1 MTDYSKKQERNLKED
16 ALFAQKIDDFI
27 NSKLPANEVI
37 KVGTTPYCL
46 RIVGAGVMPLMLSQ
60 SVLSNSMGI
69 KSKLSGRIKSQHT
82 EPHDISA
89 NTMKSLPRALRNP
102 ICICKGNQP
111 DTLVVVTDL
120 IDDDNHNIIVPI
132 KLDVKGLKGYINRIE
147 SIYGRKNLAAYLNKA
162 IDTNC
167 ILALNTKKADKC
179 FPNFSTNIGRQLSK
193 FETLICYTDSIA
205 YSDENVKTFKEFF
218 SDMKIADPSAKRG
231 ENGGKSMEKSTKFE
245 LSSISKIENG
255 TNVKA
260 LASVVINGELAV
272 RGIKVMEGENGA
284 FVAMPSKKFG
294 SEYYEMAFPITA
306 EAREALNKVVMDNY
320 NKLIASP
327 EKTLKNELPPAERS
341 SSSIK
346 VQLKEVNNNSSIK
359 AAGQITVNDTF
370 VIKDV
375 KVMTNSEDKAF
386 VSMPSYQTNTGDY
399 SQYAFPITKELHEKL
414 DKAVLGEYQSLGKVE
429 YKGVKYAELG
439 DKDDIAHLAKQ
450 NNTFAA
456 RLMGKLDKAGVKYQ
470 AKVAD
475 TTTISVNKADKAK
488 LDSIKEKLV
497 KEHNPEKKTEN
508 KAEKQD
514 KPAPKPKHKR

>member
-1 MTDYSKKQERNLKED
+1 MAEENKQDLRVYVIPDLRTWAIPGKFEQRSKCEYFNTFEEAKRRFDELRKEPYNSEKALYDDGTPCARLALGVDSGTEAYDILYVRAGENVLVEDFTRSEDLPMDGEIMAVFRKTAAEIGFDKVYSYPLLED
-16 ALFAQKIDDFI
+16 
-27 NSKLPANEVI
+27 
-37 KVGTTPYCL
+37 GTYGKPSF
-46 RIVGAGVMPLMLSQ
+46 VPFDKWAAE
-60 SVLSNSMGI
+60 
-69 KSKLSGRIKSQHT
+69 HT
-82 EPHDISA
+82 EY
-89 NTMKSLPRALRNP
+89 NLT
-102 ICICKGNQP
+102 G
-111 DTLVVVTDL
+111 
-120 IDDDNHNIIVPI
+120 
-132 KLDVKGLKGYINRIE
+132 
-147 SIYGRKNLAAYLNKA
+147 GRK
-162 IDTNC
+162 
-167 ILALNTKKADKC
+167 
-179 FPNFSTNIGRQLSK
+179 
-193 FETLICYTDSIA
+193 
-205 YSDENVKTFKEFF
+205 
-218 SDMKIADPSAKRG
+218 
-231 ENGGKSMEKSTKFE
+231 MEKSTTFE
-245 LSSISKIENG
+245 VSSISKIENG
-255 TNVKA
+255 GNVKA

-306 EAREALNKVVMDNY
+306 EAREALNNAVMENY

-359 AAGQITVNDTF
+359 AAGQITVNDSF

-414 DKAVLGEYQSLGKVE
+414 DKAVLGEYQSLGSKVE

-456 RLMGKLDKAGVKYQ
+456 RLMGELDKAGVKYQ
-470 AKVAD
+470 AKIAD

-497 KEHNPEKKTEN
+497 KELNPEKKTEN
-508 KAEKQD
+508 KTEKQD
-514 KPAPKPKHKR
+514 KPTPKSKHKR

>member
-1 MTDYSKKQERNLKED
+1 MAEENKQDLRIYVIPDLRTWAFPGDYEKRSNIEYFNTFEEAKKRFDELRKEPYNSEK
-16 ALFAQKIDDFI
+16 ALGYDGRTPSARLTLGIESGTNCFDIIHVRAGENYLVDDFTRHKDLPDEIMAVIRKSAAEIGFDKI
-27 NSKLPANEVI
+27 NIYPRLENGKCGDAILFSFDKWAAE
-37 KVGTTPYCL
+37 
-46 RIVGAGVMPLMLSQ
+46 
-60 SVLSNSMGI
+60 
-69 KSKLSGRIKSQHT
+69 HT
-82 EPHDISA
+82 EY
-89 NTMKSLPRALRNP
+89 NLT
-102 ICICKGNQP
+102 G
-111 DTLVVVTDL
+111 
-120 IDDDNHNIIVPI
+120 
-132 KLDVKGLKGYINRIE
+132 
-147 SIYGRKNLAAYLNKA
+147 GRK
-162 IDTNC
+162 
-167 ILALNTKKADKC
+167 
-179 FPNFSTNIGRQLSK
+179 
-193 FETLICYTDSIA
+193 
-205 YSDENVKTFKEFF
+205 
-218 SDMKIADPSAKRG
+218 
-231 ENGGKSMEKSTKFE
+231 MEKSTTFE
-245 LSSISKIENG
+245 VSSISKIENG
-255 TNVKA
+255 GNVKA

-306 EAREALNKVVMDNY
+306 EAREALNNAVMENY

-359 AAGQITVNDTF
+359 AAGQITVNDSF

-439 DKDDIAHLAKQ
+439 NKDDIAHLAKQ

-456 RLMGKLDKAGVKYQ
+456 RLMGELDKAGVKYQ
-470 AKVAD
+470 AKIAD

-497 KEHNPEKKTEN
+497 KELNPEKKTEN
-508 KAEKQD
+508 KTEKQD

>member
-1 MTDYSKKQERNLKED
+1 MADYFQKQERNLKED
-16 ALFAQKIDDFI
+16 AQFAQKIDDFI
-27 NSKLPANEVI
+27 SLKLPANEVI

-46 RIVGAGVMPLMLSQ
+46 RVVGAGVMPLMLSQ

-69 KSKLSGRIKSQHT
+69 KSKLSGRIKLRHT

-89 NTMKSLPRALRNP
+89 VTMKSLPHALRTP

-120 IDDDNHNIIVPI
+120 IDDDNHNIVVPI

-162 IDTNC
+162 LETNC
-167 ILALNTKKADKC
+167 ILALNAKKADKC

-193 FETLICYTDSIA
+193 FETLICFTDSIA
-205 YSDENVKTFKEFF
+205 YSDENVKTVKEFF
-218 SDMKIADPSAKRG
+218 LETKSADLSAKRG
-231 ENGGKSMEKSTKFE
+231 EIGGKTMEHATKFE
-245 LSSISKIENG
+245 VSSISKIENG

-284 FVAMPSKKFG
+284 FVAMPSKKYG
-294 SEYYEMAFPITA
+294 SEYHEMAFPITA
-306 EAREALNKVVMDNY
+306 EARETLNNVVMDNY

-346 VQLKEVNNNSSIK
+346 VKLKPVENENYSSIK
-359 AAGQITVNDTF
+359 AVGRITVDSCF
-370 VIKDV
+370 VVNDV

-386 VSMPSYQTNTGDY
+386 VSMPSYQTNSGDY

-414 DKAVLGEYQSLGKVE
+414 DKAVMGEYQSLGKVE
-429 YKGVKYAELG
+429 YRGVKYAELG
-439 DKDDIAHLAKQ
+439 GKDDIAHLPKQ
-450 NNTFAA
+450 NNKFAEK
-456 RLMGKLDKAGVKYQ
+456 LMGELDKAGVKYQ
-470 AKVAD
+470 AKIEGM
-475 TTTISVNKADKAK
+475 TTISVNKADKAK
-488 LDSIKEKLV
+488 LDSIKSELV
-497 KEHNPEKKTEN
+497 KKLNPEKPKQTE
-508 KAEKQD
+508 KKDA
-514 KPAPKPKHKR
+514 PAPKRSRR